1 MREKAVGVAR
11 HDVRSSAWKDEMKA
25 YDCFTV
31 INKII
36 VGVVLWMAAGLFI
49 VVSSGFPSNFLRSP
63 VSWILWCAAAPALA
77 MITVGI
83 AGLIARLVPRAFID
97 WVMRSTPVG
106 WFLNWILSG
115 EDAIDRMLRV
125 GASALAFLVIFLVA
139 VRLIFGPA

>member
-1 MREKAVGVAR
+1 
-11 HDVRSSAWKDEMKA
+11 MKA
-25 YDCFTV
+25 YDLFKI

-36 VGVVLWMAAGLFI
+36 GWIVVWMGFGLFI
-49 VVSSGFPSNFLRSP
+49 VLSAGFPFYFHYPSSL
-63 VSWILWCAAAPALA
+63 VSWLLLCAVAPLLF
-77 MITVGI
+77 VF
-83 AGLIARLVPRAFID
+83 AGGVFVLIERMVPDAFVQ

>member
-1 MREKAVGVAR
+1 
-11 HDVRSSAWKDEMKA
+11 
-25 YDCFTV
+25 
-31 INKII
+31 
-36 VGVVLWMAAGLFI
+36 
-49 VVSSGFPSNFLRSP
+49 
-63 VSWILWCAAAPALA
+63 